1 MLACEWLG
9 GADLQLSG
17 APARMEGQRFPIEI
31 FFVEVFAFF
40 AHGVSR
46 LGGADAPLVTKTKH
60 YKRLSV
66 QSTFIAG
73 SKVNQSHSIL
83 GEWCY
88 IVEEFRTER

>member
-1 MLACEWLG
+1 MLACQWLG

-17 APARMEGQRFPIEI
+17 ASIRVKGQRFFIE
-31 FFVEVFAFF
+31 VLAFL

-46 LGGADAPLVTKTKH
+46 SGGADAPLVTKPKH

-88 IVEEFRTER
+88 IVAEFRTER